1 MWSSCCSVRGVET
14 AYLILL
20 IAAFVAV
27 GAVCMRVLVKLYA
40 GER

>member
-1 MWSSCCSVRGVET
+1 VET

-20 IAAFVAV
+20 VVAFVAI
-27 GAVCMRVLVKLYA
+27 GAVCVRVLLKLYA

>member
-1 MWSSCCSVRGVET
+1 MRSSCCSVRDVET

-20 IAAFVAV
+20 IVAFLAI
-27 GAVCMRVLVKLYA
+27 GAVCVRVLLKLYA